1 MVQGYSSSSYQV
13 IFQVLGYWGY
23 GFSPQNFFNFRPE
36 FNMDRIRLKANGN
49 FFVLSPNEQRYHQ
62 RIFLCKSFGGSCTF
76 VC

>member
-36 FNMDRIRLKANGN
+36 FNMDRIRLKADGI
-49 FFVLSPNEQRYHQ
+49 FFVLSPNEQRNHQ
-62 RIFLCKSFGGSCTF
+62 RIFLRESFGGSCTF

>member
-1 MVQGYSSSSYQV
+1 MVQGYSSSSDQV
-13 IFQVLGYWGY
+13 TFQVLGYWGDA
-23 GFSPQNFFNFRPE
+23 FSPQNSFNFRPE
-36 FNMDRIRLKANGN
+36 CNMDRIQLKANGN

>member
-1 MVQGYSSSSYQV
+1 MVQGYSSSSDQV
-13 IFQVLGYWGY
+13 TSQVLGYWGY

-49 FFVLSPNEQRYHQ
+49 FFVLSPNEQRNHQ
-62 RIFLCKSFGGSCTF
+62 RIFLRESFGGSCTF